1 MKNNNLSSLGF
12 ENYYLTESGILYKT
26 APTIQEIKKDIQNRF
41 ILIDTTGS
49 KRRISLKVL
58 YRFVFK
64 KEFCYDKIAD
74 LFCEKW
80 EPIENT
86 SGKYFI
92 SNYGRVKS
100 YCGYN
105 AKLLQ
110 PYKQSNGYLEV
121 KINKKNYKIH
131 QLVAFAFCE
140 NRYKGTKTKV
150 EIHHSNRLRY
160 DNRADNLQILSIEE
174 HHKEHNRKETA
185 DNE

>member
-1 MKNNNLSSLGF
+1 
-12 ENYYLTESGILYKT
+12 
-26 APTIQEIKKDIQNRF
+26 
-41 ILIDTTGS
+41 LIDTTGS

-80 EPIENT
+80 QPIENT

-131 QLVAFAFCE
+131 
-140 NRYKGTKTKV
+140 
-150 EIHHSNRLRY
+150 
-160 DNRADNLQILSIEE
+160 
-174 HHKEHNRKETA
+174 
-185 DNE
+185 

>member
-1 MKNNNLSSLGF
+1 M
-12 ENYYLTESGILYKT
+12 
-26 APTIQEIKKDIQNRF
+26 
-41 ILIDTTGS
+41 IDTTGS
-49 KRRISLKVL
+49 KRRISLKML

-80 EPIENT
+80 KPIENT

-131 QLVAFAFCE
+131 
-140 NRYKGTKTKV
+140 
-150 EIHHSNRLRY
+150 
-160 DNRADNLQILSIEE
+160 
-174 HHKEHNRKETA
+174 
-185 DNE
+185 